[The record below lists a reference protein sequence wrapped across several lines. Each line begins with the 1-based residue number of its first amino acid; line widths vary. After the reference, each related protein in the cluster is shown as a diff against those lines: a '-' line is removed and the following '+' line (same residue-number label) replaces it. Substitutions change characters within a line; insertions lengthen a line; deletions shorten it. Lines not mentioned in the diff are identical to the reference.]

1 MSTHEGLRIEVLGP
15 LRAWRSATE
24 IPLGPPRQRAVF
36 AALAV
41 RAGRV
46 VSRTELVAAVWGET
60 PPASAEGNLHTY
72 VSHLRRAL
80 DPARPHRGSA
90 SLISSDAAGYALRV
104 RESDVDAAVFE
115 RACAEAGRGAAG
127 EDFASVVEALDAAL
141 GLWRGDALSGVP
153 GPLAESERERLAQL
167 RLAAVEQRAAA
178 ALALGG
184 HRELCAEL
192 AGLVR
197 EHPVRES
204 LRELLMLALYRS
216 GRHTEALEVF
226 REARQD
232 LVRELGIEPGE
243 GLRRL
248 HEQVL
253 AFDPAL
259 DLPAEPARRPGGFV
273 SAPPAQARRAL
284 EQAAAGTFVGRAA
297 EVERLWG
304 LVAGVA
310 AGRGGAL
317 WIEGEP
323 GVGTTSLLAVAL
335 SAGADGCR
343 IAWGTCQEMGSEF
356 PLEVLTTA
364 LGAGAV
370 ADRLAAGDPVPLAVD
385 QLLSHVD
392 TLGAKGP
399 LVLVVDN
406 LQWVDETSL
415 LVLHRLTALTRNLP
429 LLLVVACRPLS
440 DTSVHAAALPRLRDR
455 VDAGGGTLLRLG
467 PLSDADTAELASRI
481 VGGHPG
487 PRLRELVARAAG
499 NPFYVREILQILLD
513 DGAVTCDGDTV
524 ELSGPAPESTAAA
537 LLDAVDGRLGYLSA
551 QARTML
557 NWAALLGTE
566 FTAADVAAVT
576 DRPATELAR
585 SFEEAIEAGI
595 LVDAGAHLEFRHS
608 LVHDV
613 FYARL
618 RGPARDVLH
627 EQAARALAG
636 AGAPVARVA
645 RQLAAAPAAAPLWMV
660 EWLAEH
666 HRALSNRA
674 PLVAVELLERAVE
687 QGPLDNPPDNPLDTA
702 VRQVLLVALVRVLF
716 RLGRAPE
723 DLARA
728 ALDVV
733 ADPFQAADV
742 REMLA
747 TMLDR
752 RGEKAAAV
760 ELIELWTDDDR
771 VPEVWRSRHRQLLAD
786 FRRGG
791 LDDLPAVERA
801 ARDELARAK
810 GDAHRAVPALQTLW
824 LVCSVRR
831 DHQQALALVDRAIG
845 AVGRHENLAAKHL
858 ELLGNRTF
866 TLQNLDA
873 LAEVDRTL
881 AAATAIAGRH
891 ALPPGLRAAAA
902 VHDYWTGRWED
913 ALVELDLLT
922 ADGPV
927 LTCGRLREPAA
938 AFPVLHGVAALVA
951 ARQGD
956 VSRAA
961 GHLDAAADH
970 GADTELDG
978 FLHVTRS
985 TLAERDGDPAAALRA
1000 LEPLLERRHGRTVSI
1015 CHWLPRLV
1023 RLAVAVG
1030 DTELTNRALAACTR
1044 EAAAEV
1050 LPARAYAAAEWARGL
1065 VCDDPALV
1073 LRAAAHYRKVGRRV
1087 ELADALADAGVLL
1100 GRSGAAADAAAVL
1113 SESLEVYTELATG
1126 WDIRRA
1132 GERLAEVGAGTVA
1145 QPAGPWLGADW
1156 ESLSPGEVRNATLAA
1171 SGYADPAGR
1180 GGPGRRSIQTHVAG
1194 VLRRLDSG
1202 EDVTDGVRS
1211 RAQDS

>member
-1 MSTHEGLRIEVLGP
+1 MQTHEGLRVEVLGP

-36 AALAV
+36 AVLAV

-46 VSRTELVAAVWGET
+46 VSRGELVAALWGET

-72 VSHLRRAL
+72 VSNLRRAL
-80 DPARPHRGSA
+80 DPARPHRGTA
-90 SLISSDAAGYALRV
+90 SLIVSDAAGYSLRV
-104 RESDVDAAVFE
+104 RESDVDVAVFE
-115 RACAEAGRGAAG
+115 RACAEATRAAAA
-127 EDFASVVEALDAAL
+127 EDFASVVESLDTAL

-153 GPLAESERERLAQL
+153 GPLAEAERERLAQL
-167 RLAAVEQRAAA
+167 RLAAVERRAAA

-184 HRELCAEL
+184 HRDLCAEL

-310 AGRGGAL
+310 GGRGGAL

-323 GVGTTSLLAVAL
+323 GIGTTGLLAVAL

-343 IAWGTCQEMGSEF
+343 IAWGTCQEMGAEF
-356 PLEVLTTA
+356 PLDVLTTA
-364 LGAGAV
+364 LGADAV
-370 ADRLAAGDPVPLAVD
+370 ADRLAAGDPVPAAVD
-385 QLLSHVD
+385 RLLSHVD
-392 TLGAKGP
+392 TLCAKGP
-399 LVLVVDN
+399 LVLVTDN
-406 LQWVDETSL
+406 LQWADDTSL
-415 LVLHRLTALTRNLP
+415 LVLHRLTALTRTLP
-429 LLLVVACRPLS
+429 LLLIVACRPLS
-440 DTSVHAAALPRLRDR
+440 DDLALPRLRDR
-455 VDAGGGTLLRLG
+455 MDAGGGALLRLG
-467 PLSDADTAELASRI
+467 PLSDADTEELAGRI
-481 VGGHPG
+481 VGGRPG
-487 PRLRELVARAAG
+487 PRLTGLVTRAAG
-499 NPFYVREILQILLD
+499 NPFYVREILQFLVD
-513 DGAVTCDGDTV
+513 DGALTRDGDTV
-524 ELSGPAPESTAAA
+524 ELSGPAPESTSAA

-551 QARTML
+551 QTRTML
-557 NWAALLGTE
+557 NWAALLGAE

-576 DRPATELAR
+576 DRSATELAR
-585 SFEEAIEAGI
+585 SFEEAIDAGI

-608 LVHDV
+608 LVRDV

-627 EQAARALAG
+627 GQAARALAA
-636 AGAPVARVA
+636 AGAPVPRVA
-645 RQLAAAPAAAPLWMV
+645 RQLAAAPATAAPWV
-660 EWLAEH
+660 AGWLAEH
-666 HRALSNRA
+666 HRVLSNRA
-674 PLVAVELLERAVE
+674 PQLAVELLERAIEDGVP
-687 QGPLDNPPDNPLDTA
+687 GA
-702 VRQVLLVALVRVLF
+702 SRQVLLVALVRVLF

-723 DLARA
+723 DLARE
-728 ALDVV
+728 ALDSVT
-733 ADPFQAADV
+733 DPFDAADI

-747 TMLDR
+747 TLLDR
-752 RGEKAAAV
+752 RGEKAAAI
-760 ELIELWTDDDR
+760 ELIELWTGDDG
-771 VPEVWRSRHRQLLAD
+771 VPEVCRSRHRQLLAD
-786 FRRGG
+786 LHRGD
-791 LDDLPAVERA
+791 LDDLPAVERT

-810 GDAHRAVPALQTLW
+810 GDVHRAVPAMQTLW

-831 DHQQALALVDRAIG
+831 DHQQALALVDRAVG
-845 AVGRHENLAAKHL
+845 AVRRAGDLTAKHL

-881 AAATAIAGRH
+881 AAAEALAGRH
-891 ALPPGLRAAAA
+891 ALPAGLRVAAA
-902 VHDYWTGRWED
+902 VHHYWTGRWED

-922 ADGPV
+922 EDDPV
-927 LTCGRLREPAA
+927 LSTGRLRDPAA
-938 AFPVLHGVAALVA
+938 AIPLLHGVTALVA

-956 VSRAA
+956 ASRATQ
-961 GHLDAAADH
+961 HLEAAADH
-970 GADTELDG
+970 AADTELDG
-978 FLHVTRS
+978 FLLVARS
-985 TLAERDGDPAAALRA
+985 TVAEGDGDLAAALRA
-1000 LEPLLERRHGRTVSI
+1000 LEPLLERRHARTVSV

-1030 DTELTNRALAACTR
+1030 EASLAKRAMAACTR

-1050 LPARAYAAAEWARGL
+1050 LPARAFAAAEWARGL
-1065 VCDDPALV
+1065 VCGDPALV

-1087 ELADALADAGVLL
+1087 ELAGALEDAAVLL
-1100 GRSGAAADAAAVL
+1100 GRSGAANAGTVLTEALEIYTGLAA
-1113 SESLEVYTELATG
+1113 G
-1126 WDIRRA
+1126 WDLHRA
-1132 GERLAEVGAGTVA
+1132 GNRLAEVGVSAVA
-1145 QPAGPWLGADW
+1145 QPAAPWLRTDW
-1156 ESLSPGEVRNATLAA
+1156 ESLSPGEVRTATLAA
-1171 SGYADPAGR
+1171 SGYADPAGST
-1180 GGPGRRSIQTHVAG
+1180 GSAGRSIQTHVAG
-1194 VLRRLDSG
+1194 LLRRLDDHRHVENEVS
-1202 EDVTDGVRS
+1202 R

>member
-1 MSTHEGLRIEVLGP
+1 MSTHEGLRVEVLGP

-46 VSRTELVAAVWGET
+46 VSRTELVAAVWGEA

-80 DPARPHRGSA
+80 DPARPHRGTD
-90 SLISSDAAGYALRV
+90 SLICSDAAGYALHIQ
-104 RESDVDAAVFE
+104 ESDVDASVFE
-115 RACAEAGRGAAG
+115 RACAGAARHAAQ
-127 EDFASVVEALDAAL
+127 EDHASVVESLDTAL

-167 RLAAVEQRAAA
+167 RVAAVEQRAAA

-204 LRELLMLALYRS
+204 LRELLMLSLYRS

-273 SAPPAQARRAL
+273 SPPPAQARRAL

-297 EVERLWG
+297 AVERVWG

-310 AGRGGAL
+310 GGRGGAL

-323 GVGTTSLLAVAL
+323 GIGTTSLLAVAL

-343 IAWGTCQEMGSEF
+343 IAWGTCQEMGAEF
-356 PLEVLTTA
+356 PLDVLTTA
-364 LGAGAV
+364 LGAEAV
-370 ADRLAAGDPVPLAVD
+370 ADRLAAGDPVPAAAD

-392 TLGAKGP
+392 MLCGRGP

-415 LVLHRLTALTRNLP
+415 LVLHRLTALTRTMP
-429 LLLVVACRPLS
+429 LLLIVACRPLS
-440 DTSVHAAALPRLRDR
+440 DDFALLRLRDR
-455 VDAGGGTLLRLG
+455 VDAASGMQLRLAA
-467 PLSDADTAELASRI
+467 LSDVDTTELASRI
-481 VGGHPG
+481 LGGRPG
-487 PRLRELVARAAG
+487 PRLQGLVARAAG
-499 NPFYVREILQILLD
+499 NPFYVREILQVLLD
-513 DGAVTCDGDTV
+513 DDAVTRDGDTA
-524 ELSGPAPESTAAA
+524 ELRGPAPDSTAAT
-537 LLDAVDGRLGYLSA
+537 LFDAVDGRLGYLSA
-551 QARTML
+551 QTRTML
-557 NWAALLGTE
+557 NWAALLGAE
-566 FTAADVAAVT
+566 FIATDVAAVT
-576 DRPATELAR
+576 NRSATELAR

-618 RGPARDVLH
+618 RGPARDALH
-627 EQAARALAG
+627 EQAARALAA

-645 RQLAAAPAAAPLWMV
+645 RQLAAAPAAAPSWMA

-666 HRALSNRA
+666 HHVLSNRA
-674 PLVAVELLERAVE
+674 PLVAVELLERVVD
-687 QGPLDNPPDNPLDTA
+687 GPLDTA
-702 VRQVLLVALVRVLF
+702 PRQELLVALVRVLF

-723 DLARA
+723 DLARE

-733 ADPFQAADV
+733 TDPFQAADL

-752 RGEKAAAV
+752 RGEKAAAA
-760 ELIELWTDDDR
+760 ELIELWTDDEN

-786 FRRGG
+786 LRRG
-791 LDDLPAVERA
+791 DLADLTAVERA

-810 GDAHRAVPALQTLW
+810 GDVHRATSALQTLW

-845 AVGRHENLAAKHL
+845 AVRHHDDLTAKHL

-881 AAATAIAGRH
+881 AAAAGIAGRH
-891 ALPPGLRAAAA
+891 ALPDGLRVAAA
-902 VHDYWTGRWED
+902 VHHYWTGRWED
-913 ALVELDLLT
+913 ALVELDLL
-922 ADGPV
+922 AEDGPV
-927 LTCGRLREPAA
+927 LTCGRLREPAGA
-938 AFPVLHGVAALVA
+938 VPLLHGLAALVA

-956 VSRAA
+956 GNRAA
-961 GHLDAAADH
+961 GHLEAAADH
-970 GADTELDG
+970 VPD
-978 FLHVTRS
+978 S
-985 TLAERDGDPAAALRA
+985 ERDGLAFLLVARSTVAECAGDLAGALLA
-1000 LEPLLERRHGRTVSI
+1000 LEPLLDTHVRATSV

-1023 RLAVAVG
+1023 RLALAVG
-1030 DTELTNRALAACTR
+1030 DADLANRTLAAGTA

-1050 LPARAYAAAEWARGL
+1050 VPARAYAAAEWARGL
-1065 VCDDPALV
+1065 VRGDPARV
-1073 LRAAAHYRKVGRRV
+1073 LRAAGHYRKVGRRV
-1087 ELADALADAGVLL
+1087 ELADALADASVLM
-1100 GRSGAAADAAAVL
+1100 GRSGAASAAL
-1113 SESLEVYTELATG
+1113 TESLEIYTEVAAG
-1126 WDIRRA
+1126 WDLRRA
-1132 GERLAEVGAGTVA
+1132 GDRVAEVGVGAVA
-1145 QPAGPWLGADW
+1145 QPAGAWLGTGW
-1156 ESLSPGEVRNATLAA
+1156 ESLSPNEVRTATLAA
-1171 SGYADPAGR
+1171 SGYADPAESGVA
-1180 GGPGRRSIQTHVAG
+1180 PRRSIQTHVAG
-1194 VLRRLDSG
+1194 VLRRLDAH
-1202 EDVTDGVRS
+1202 DVVDGVSR